1 MATPPRTYARG
12 KTKSGFGAS
21 LLTAY
26 GNRLLLTS
34 ALKPRGALGKAI
46 LIPFVRGLAHFFRW
60 WSRGWFGQALGGK
73 WAIAKMGPVRIIGFF
88 GWIIKGLVELN
99 YLLAIFPPHKAVKY
113 WLKGLWIFIRNDR
126 LG

>member
-12 KTKSGFGAS
+12 KSKSGFGAS

-46 LIPFVRGLAHFFRW
+46 LIPFVRGLARFFGW
-60 WSRGWFGQALGGK
+60 WSRGWLGQVLGGK
-73 WAIAKMGPVRIIGFF
+73 WAIATFKQGFTNHLDPKEV
-88 GWIIKGLVELN
+88 GDAWPEYKEGN
-99 YLLAIFPPHKAVKY
+99 VKR
-113 WLKGLWIFIRNDR
+113 KQS
-126 LG
+126 